1 MKLLLLFGDAAVG
14 KMTVGQ
20 ELCKITDFRLFHN
33 HISIEPVLEVF
44 GEFNGTVIRKF
55 RETVFEEFAK
65 TDKYGLIFTF
75 MWAFDCKEDWE
86 YTAKIVDIFKEYN
99 AEVYYVELFAPQEVR
114 LKRNATENR
123 LKNKPS
129 KRDIEF
135 SNRLLIYDDNNHRM
149 VSNDGEIPFKN
160 YIKIDNT
167 DLSAEETA
175 RIIKDRFGF
184 LRIPK
189 TFFAQL
195 N

>member
-33 HISIEPVLEVF
+33 HMSIEPVLEVF

-55 RETVFEEFAK
+55 REAVFEEFAK

-86 YTAKIVDIFKEYN
+86 YTTKIVDIFKEYN

-149 VSNDGEIPFKN
+149 VSNDGEIPFEN

-184 LRIPK
+184 
-189 TFFAQL
+189 
-195 N
+195 

>member
-33 HISIEPVLEVF
+33 HMSIEPVLEVF
-44 GEFNGTVIRKF
+44 GEFNGTVIRIF

-123 LKNKPS
+123 LKSKPS

-149 VSNDGEIPFKN
+149 VSNDGEIPFEN

-184 LRIPK
+184 
-189 TFFAQL
+189 
-195 N
+195 

>member
-1 MKLLLLFGDAAVG
+1 M
-14 KMTVGQ
+14 
-20 ELCKITDFRLFHN
+20 
-33 HISIEPVLEVF
+33 
-44 GEFNGTVIRKF
+44 
-55 RETVFEEFAK
+55 
-65 TDKYGLIFTF
+65 
-75 MWAFDCKEDWE
+75 
-86 YTAKIVDIFKEYN
+86 
-99 AEVYYVELFAPQEVR
+99 YYVELFAPQEVR

-149 VSNDGEIPFKN
+149 VSNDGEIPFEN

-184 LRIPK
+184 
-189 TFFAQL
+189 
-195 N
+195 